1 MAEQIIM
8 NPEEVGNENLAYI
21 NAIQDLKENSV
32 DRKLY
37 NKMKEERDAL
47 IQSLANGETLTPVG
61 ATQERT
67 LAECR
72 EAFTTKTKSQCQ
84 YLENLLA
91 LREAAMKE
99 GQPDPFVATGHHVNP
114 NQYTYQR
121 AQEIADIYR
130 EVLDYADGD
139 DKVLVNEIQ
148 RRMR

>member
-1 MAEQIIM
+1 MAENINTNEIV
-8 NPEEVGNENLAYI
+8 ENENLTYI
-21 NAIQDLKENSV
+21 NAIQDLKDNSV

-37 NKMKEERDAL
+37 NKLKEERDAL
-47 IQSLANGETLTPVG
+47 IQTLANGETLATAG

-72 EAFTTKTKSQCQ
+72 EAFTTKTTSQCE
-84 YLENLLA
+84 YMEKLLA
-91 LREAAMKE
+91 LRDAAMRE
-99 GQPDPFVATGHHVNP
+99 GQPDPFVATGHHINP
-114 NQYTYQR
+114 TPYTYQR

-139 DKVLVNEIQ
+139 DKVFVNEIQ